1 MIFDEDTQ
9 AISPNVL
16 VVLNGCIVNPYDRAE
31 ALLKDGDEV
40 MLLPMFD
47 GG

>member
-1 MIFDEDTQ
+1 LGSAT
-9 AISPNVL
+9 L
-16 VVLNGCIVNPYDRAE
+16 VSLNGCIVTAYDRAK

-40 MLLPMFD
+40 RLLPMFD